1 MMLRRTLL
9 AAIAA
14 SALADTRTEMVD
26 LFGAMAGALSEADPE
41 TFLRAIDPSLPDYG
55 RFAASV
61 RALALQD
68 DLSSSLEIVKQE
80 GSDAVQ
86 VVELDWLLEI
96 RGKDQS
102 HIFQRRQST
111 VKCRLE
117 RKGRKWRIVSLDP
130 QSFFAPPPEK

>member
-14 SALADTRTEMVD
+14 SALADTRAEIVD

-55 RFAASV
+55 RFVAGV
-61 RALALQD
+61 RALALQN
-68 DLSSSLEIVKQE
+68 DLSSSIEIVKQE

-96 RGKDQS
+96 RGEDQS
-102 HIFQRRQST
+102 HIFQRRQAI

-130 QSFFAPPPEK
+130 QTFFAPPSER

>member
-1 MMLRRTLL
+1 
-9 AAIAA
+9 
-14 SALADTRTEMVD
+14 
-26 LFGAMAGALSEADPE
+26 
-41 TFLRAIDPSLPDYG
+41 
-55 RFAASV
+55 
-61 RALALQD
+61 
-68 DLSSSLEIVKQE
+68 VKQE

-102 HIFQRRQST
+102 HIFQRRQSI